1 MTLIILKWDPNQ
13 EGQRFKDFLNL
24 KKDDESLDENQISDQ
39 SSQILSLCME
49 PTLNLE
55 NFRSTGLVIGQVQ
68 SENSINDCC
77 FSDGAR

>member
-1 MTLIILKWDPNQ
+1 MQETTVSIDTNNFKKWDPNQ

-55 NFRSTGLVIGQVQ
+55 KFRSQVLL
-68 SENSINDCC
+68 
-77 FSDGAR
+77 